1 MVVLLI
7 LLLCSGPLVA
17 YLLFSKGDRKRKG
30 KYAAIGLGIAML
42 FFASGHFA
50 MTHELVEMLPR
61 WVPEREL
68 IIYATGA
75 LEILIAF
82 GLFTE
87 RWRRPAGLAAAF
99 LFVLFLPANVYAAL
113 NYTGIGQHES
123 GPGYL
128 WMRVPLQFFLF
139 AWALWPVMSPDAPRD
154 EIDGAAVRSR

>member
-1 MVVLLI
+1 MEVLLI
-7 LLLCSGPLVA
+7 LLLCSAPLVG
-17 YLLFSKGDRKRKG
+17 YLLFSKGGRRRKG
-30 KYAAIGLGIAML
+30 KYAAIGLGIALL

-50 MTHELVEMLPR
+50 MTAGLVEMLPP

-68 IIYATGA
+68 VIYATGV

-87 RWRRPAGLAAAF
+87 QWRRPAGLAAAV

-113 NYTGIGQHES
+113 NYTGIGQHKS

-128 WMRVPLQFFLF
+128 WMRVPLQIFLF
-139 AWALWPVMSPDAPRD
+139 AWALWPVMSPDPKRD
-154 EIDGAAVRSR
+154 EIAGGALRSR

>member
-1 MVVLLI
+1 MEVLLI
-7 LLLCSGPLVA
+7 LLLCSGPLVG
-17 YLLFSKGDRKRKG
+17 YLLFSKGSRRRKG

-50 MTHELVEMLPR
+50 MTSDLVEMLPS
-61 WVPEREL
+61 WVPERTL
-68 IIYATGA
+68 VIYATGV

-82 GLFTE
+82 GLFSE
-87 RWRRPAGLAAAF
+87 QWRRSAGLAAAA

-139 AWALWPVMSPDAPRD
+139 AWALWPVMSPDPKQGD
-154 EIDGAAVRSR
+154 IDGAALRSR